1 MTDREFRESLKVG
14 DSVILY
20 EKDGIKLKQV
30 VRLSATRVFIDNGE
44 GFRKDNGE
52 RWGHKRETGWHSTPQ
67 ILPPTKDRMRMY
79 EADVAKRTAIELAN
93 EVIAIARGRD
103 GMASHEWLTS
113 AVAQLR
119 GIKKP

>member
-20 EKDGIKLKQV
+20 ENDGIKLKQV

-52 RWGHKRETGWHSTPQ
+52 RWGHKREAGWHSTPQ

-113 AVAQLR
+113 AVTQLR